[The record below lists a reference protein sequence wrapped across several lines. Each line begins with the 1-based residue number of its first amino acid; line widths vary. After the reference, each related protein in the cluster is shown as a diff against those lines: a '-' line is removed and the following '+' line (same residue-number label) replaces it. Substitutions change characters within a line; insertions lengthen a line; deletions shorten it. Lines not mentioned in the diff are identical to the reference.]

1 MLRKKILFG
10 FDFPV
15 IAPDHWLAD
24 FAQLEIKDD
33 VRPLILKDNAIR
45 MLGLAP
51 APSTTRPPRTDNGVD
66 DDRRNHP
73 HPGRHRRRRTGRPHA
88 LPPAPSAAYRFGR
101 ARPAQPHGHREDR
114 PRRGA
119 GTEHRRP
126 DDATGLGDRLACDG
140 RSTTG
145 STCPSTARC
154 TASISTSS
162 PVARRRSL
170 RYEQRGDAALGD
182 GLVERVERDV
192 FRFEGLQAGMEL
204 GSPCATLDK
213 AADAGDRG
221 LGAGGSTEP
230 RGMTTSGCWEGLP
243 TARGIGRPRVRRVWT
258 WLRRLSG
265 DELEDLLVCRCGTGC
280 DGRGVDQGDD
290 VRGEQSGGQGEVHA
304 DGGQPRAD
312 E

>member
-1 MLRKKILFG
+1 MTEEITLTQVGIVGAGPVGLMLSHLLHLRRIDSVVL
-10 FDFPV
+10 D
-15 IAPDHWLAD
+15 L
-24 FAQLEIKDD
+24 
-33 VRPLILKDNAIR
+33 R
-45 MLGLAP
+45 
-51 APSTTRPPRTDNGVD
+51 SRTDIEKTVRAGVLEQSTVD
-66 DDRRNHP
+66 LM
-73 HPGRHRRRRTGRPHA
+73 T
-88 LPPAPSAAYRFGR
+88 PPASATAW
-101 ARPAQPHGHREDR
+101 PA
-114 PRRGA
+114 
-119 GTEHRRP
+119 T
-126 DDATGLGDRLACDG
+126 G

-145 STCPSTARC
+145 SACPSTARC